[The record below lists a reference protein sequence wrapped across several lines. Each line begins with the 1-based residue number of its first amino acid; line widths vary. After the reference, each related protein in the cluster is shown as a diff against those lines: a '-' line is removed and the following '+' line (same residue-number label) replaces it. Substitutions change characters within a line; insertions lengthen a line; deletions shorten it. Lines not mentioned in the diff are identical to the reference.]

1 LCNYSR
7 GEEILRKLKKLDGWV
22 KETGAEWVGQSFD
35 SLQHVLQVLPSPQ
48 KKAAKVLVM
57 SDKRKRKLCEDPETR
72 EKDCPSLNVWQ
83 LKQLLS
89 LYTPTEGEE
98 KLPLDLLAK
107 LIAKRTQGMKI
118 IIS

>member
-1 LCNYSR
+1 
-7 GEEILRKLKKLDGWV
+7 
-22 KETGAEWVGQSFD
+22 
-35 SLQHVLQVLPSPQ
+35 
-48 KKAAKVLVM
+48 M

-107 LIAKRTQGMKI
+107 LIAKRTQGMENDYLLI
-118 IIS
+118 

>member
-1 LCNYSR
+1 MIASNTSFRYSLP
-7 GEEILRKLKKLDGWV
+7 IIPRKK
-22 KETGAEWVGQSFD
+22 QFN
-35 SLQHVLQVLPSPQ
+35 SLSPPPQ

-72 EKDCPSLNVWQ
+72 EKECPSLNVWQ

-107 LIAKRTQGMKI
+107 LIAKRTQGMENDYLLI
-118 IIS
+118 